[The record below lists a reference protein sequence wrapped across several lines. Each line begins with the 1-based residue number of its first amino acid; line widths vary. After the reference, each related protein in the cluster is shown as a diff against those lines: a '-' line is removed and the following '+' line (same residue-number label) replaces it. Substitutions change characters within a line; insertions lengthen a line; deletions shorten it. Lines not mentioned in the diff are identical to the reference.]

1 MGLAPIFCLRWGLME
16 LSKESLQPVLAGLG
30 YELVELEKARNG
42 LVRIFLDHPEG
53 IKVEDCVRVSN
64 HLTRLFAVEGISYD
78 RLEVSSPGL
87 DRPVR
92 TLEEFSRFKGQLAK
106 VKLVGLI
113 EGRKRFTA
121 RIASVMPDGSIEF
134 SEVQDGPAG
143 ATIRVALD
151 QIDKAR
157 LEPEL

>member
-1 MGLAPIFCLRWGLME
+1 MGLAPIFCLRRSLME

-42 LVRIFLDHPEG
+42 LVRIFLDHPNG

-64 HLTRLFAVEGISYD
+64 HLTRLFAVEGIGYD

-106 VKLVGLI
+106 VKLVGLVD
-113 EGRKRFTA
+113 GRKRFTG
-121 RIASVMPDGSIEF
+121 RIAAVAPDGSIDF
-134 SEVQDGPAG
+134 SDVQDAPGG
-143 ATIRVALD
+143 TGIRVTLD

>member
-1 MGLAPIFCLRWGLME
+1 
-16 LSKESLQPVLAGLG
+16 
-30 YELVELEKARNG
+30 
-42 LVRIFLDHPEG
+42 
-53 IKVEDCVRVSN
+53 
-64 HLTRLFAVEGISYD
+64 
-78 RLEVSSPGL
+78 VSSPGL

>member
-1 MGLAPIFCLRWGLME
+1 MGLAPIFCLRRGVME

-64 HLTRLFAVEGISYD
+64 HLTRLFAVEGIEYD

-92 TLEEFSRFKGQLAK
+92 TLEEFTRFKGQLAK
-106 VKLVGLI
+106 VKLLAMVD
-113 EGRKRFTA
+113 GRKRFTG
-121 RIASVMPDGSIEF
+121 RIAEVDGEGGVIF
-134 SEVQDGPAG
+134 GDVQDAPAG
-143 ATIRVALD
+143 SRIRVTLD

>member
-1 MGLAPIFCLRWGLME
+1 MGLAPIFCLRRSEME

-30 YELVELEKARNG
+30 YELVELERARNG
-42 LVRIFLDHPEG
+42 LVRVFLDHPEG

-64 HLTRLFAVEGISYD
+64 HLTRLFAVEGIEYD

-92 TLEEFSRFKGQLAK
+92 TLEEFTRFRGQLAR
-106 VKLVGLI
+106 VKLLEPL
-113 EGRKRFTA
+113 EGRKRFVA
-121 RIASVMPDGSIEF
+121 RIDEIAPEGVIRF
-134 SEVQDGPAG
+134 SDVQDAPPG
-143 ATIRVALD
+143 TRLQVALD